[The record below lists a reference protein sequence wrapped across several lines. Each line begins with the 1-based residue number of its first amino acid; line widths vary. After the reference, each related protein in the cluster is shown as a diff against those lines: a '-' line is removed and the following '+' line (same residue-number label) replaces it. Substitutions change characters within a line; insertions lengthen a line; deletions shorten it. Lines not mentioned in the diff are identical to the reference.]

1 MKRIGFSKKS
11 RGFTL
16 IELVITL
23 GVMGILMAVAANAM
37 NKGNISEQYILQKD
51 IDTMTAAAVKYAGGR
66 QFTGVT
72 VALLCTDGYIDGG
85 PCGTGNNGTAANPW
99 GGDYKLVVNATNPN
113 RFDLTATKVPA
124 NVGPEMARNYKD
136 AARSS
141 QFTTATKT
149 LLFVFGAI

>member
-1 MKRIGFSKKS
+1 MNKFSLRSKS

-16 IELVITL
+16 IELVITVGIL
-23 GVMGILMAVAANAM
+23 GILMAVAAKAM
-37 NKGNISEQYILQKD
+37 NTGNVSEQYILQKD

-72 VALLCTDGYIDGG
+72 VALLCSDGYIDGG
-85 PCGTGNNGTAANPW
+85 PCGAGNNGTSANPW

-113 RFDLTATKVPA
+113 RFDITATKVPA

-136 AARSS
+136 SARSS

-149 LLFVFGAI
+149 LLMVFGSI